1 MMTRHRTTQLV
12 TVLVLVAALGIG
24 LVRKAGWRTT
34 KAPPEPQDAVYA
46 MLAAA
51 RTGDVKAYLACYTGQ
66 LQATLRQAVKE
77 STEPGFAKY
86 LRDTPRRR
94 QRRGLIRPSEDRRT
108 GDHRAGRIHLPGPQ
122 RGANRLSGKRPRRL
136 EDRAHRQRRPCPRP
150 DPLRHADE
158 VAAPCSWWGGRPRPR
173 RTPWSGSPPP
183 DSHDGNHPFRACAA
197 HGHSAPLARVS
208 DGAGHTRDSCR
219 PGLERGTAKASRGR
233 HAGGASAMLV

>member
-24 LVRKAGWRTT
+24 LARKAGWRTT

-86 LRDTPRRR
+86 LRDT
-94 QRRGLIRPSEDRRT
+94 
-108 GDHRAGRIHLPGPQ
+108 
-122 RGANRLSGKRPRRL
+122 
-136 EDRAHRQRRPCPRP
+136 
-150 DPLRHADE
+150 HAAVKG
-158 VAAPCSWWGGRPRPR
+158 VA
-173 RTPWSGSPPP
+173 
-183 DSHDGNHPFRACAA
+183 
-197 HGHSAPLARVS
+197 VS
-208 DGAGHTRDSCR
+208 DPRKIGEQETTVRVEYIYQDRNEAQIVSLEKGPAGWKIARTDSADR
-219 PGLERGTAKASRGR
+219 VPALIPYGTPVK
-233 HAGGASAMLV
+233 